1 MSSFQKTNE
10 GNKEM
15 IIFTIAKQFK
25 QLSLAR
31 KSKRN
36 KISFYLCPF
45 RKLSKTN
52 TYLLIDAK
60 QEWFFSAQICMN
72 SLCSR

>member
-1 MSSFQKTNE
+1 MSCFEKQIT
-10 GNKEM
+10 EM

-25 QLSLAR
+25 QITLAR
-31 KSKRN
+31 KNKRN
-36 KISFYLCPF
+36 KISFLICPF

-52 TYLLIDAK
+52 TNLLIAAK
-60 QEWFFSAQICMN
+60 QEWFFSAEICMN